1 MIVRRIIRRTPKK
14 HGQRRSRFSKLIW
27 AEAIAE
33 FDQVNRRAGVN
44 RRPVYFVA
52 LLAMLFAASC
62 YSSNYRREMLAS
74 VSLVSELSDKLADY
88 CRADFKV
95 RDHVL
100 SSEEMGEF
108 YYGLQKARA
117 FEAMT
122 AKRQGSHESSA
133 AFSKLVASYEAFVS
147 DADRYRLDPSHTHV
161 QLEQLLKDHELVGVQ
176 ADEVKQA
183 LTKEL

>member
-1 MIVRRIIRRTPKK
+1 M
-14 HGQRRSRFSKLIW
+14 
-27 AEAIAE
+27 
-33 FDQVNRRAGVN
+33 
-44 RRPVYFVA
+44 
-52 LLAMLFAASC
+52 LLAASC

-95 RDHVL
+95 RDHVV

-122 AKRQGSHESSA
+122 AKRHGSHESAA
-133 AFSKLVASYEAFVS
+133 AFSKLVVSYEAFVS
-147 DADRYRLDPSHTHV
+147 EADRYRLDPAHT
-161 QLEQLLKDHELVGVQ
+161 QIQFEQLMKDHDLVRQRAEGVR
-176 ADEVKQA
+176 QA
-183 LTKEL
+183 LAREE